1 MTYSLQSS
9 WRKRIDSMRK
19 LSKSLKNSS
28 KIPII
33 FLKNGHWWKSLR
45 NQTEFAELLHI
56 LQENRSNCVVRF
68 GRSRRTLQEL
78 PREAPGKTL
87 KETLKEVSTGRA
99 QRITCF
105 KIKKSQFSLFW
116 KFWLIV
122 LKMYFRKKKKNN
134 PGTEKKKVFS
144 C

>member
-105 KIKKSQFSLFW
+105 KIKKKVNSR
-116 KFWLIV
+116 
-122 LKMYFRKKKKNN
+122 YFEN
-134 PGTEKKKVFS
+134 FD
-144 C
+144 